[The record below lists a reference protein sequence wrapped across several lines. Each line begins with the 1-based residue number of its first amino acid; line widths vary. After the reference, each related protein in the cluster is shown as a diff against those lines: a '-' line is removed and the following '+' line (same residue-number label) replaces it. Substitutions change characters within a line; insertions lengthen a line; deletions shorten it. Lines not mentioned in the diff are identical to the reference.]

1 MIPKVEQEHINIK
14 SEVLRSVEIHVT
26 FSAAS
31 SFAFLLRRG
40 VETRARFSG
49 GGGVAGVPRV
59 LDRVRRPPSNEPP
72 NAFSNSSPS
81 TRARSKLVKRFD
93 GVDFVGVFG
102 YIKGKR
108 KKKRIEKN
116 SPSE

>member
-1 MIPKVEQEHINIK
+1 MV
-14 SEVLRSVEIHVT
+14 RSIEIHFT

-40 VETRARFSG
+40 VATRVRFSG

-81 TRARSKLVKRFD
+81 TRARSKLVKRLD

-102 YIKGKR
+102 YIKR
-108 KKKRIEKN
+108 KKKNKKWKTVRQN
-116 SPSE
+116 

>member
-1 MIPKVEQEHINIK
+1 MSPLDLNIECK
-14 SEVLRSVEIHVT
+14 FT

-31 SFAFLLRRG
+31 SFDFLLRRG

-59 LDRVRRPPSNEPP
+59 LDRVRRPPSNDPP
-72 NAFSNSSPS
+72 NAFNNSSPS

-93 GVDFVGVFG
+93 GVDLVGVFG
-102 YIKGKR
+102 YRETRTKSGKPV
-108 KKKRIEKN
+108 N
-116 SPSE
+116 F

>member
-1 MIPKVEQEHINIK
+1 MSSLYLNI
-14 SEVLRSVEIHVT
+14 ECNFT

-31 SFAFLLRRG
+31 SFDFLLRRG

-59 LDRVRRPPSNEPP
+59 LDRVRRPPSNDPP
-72 NAFSNSSPS
+72 NAFNNSSPS

-93 GVDFVGVFG
+93 GVDLVGVFG
-102 YIKGKR
+102 YNGTERKR
-108 KKKRIEKN
+108 EKTR
-116 SPSE
+116 